1 MKYKLIMRI
10 ISKSFEV
17 SARKVTQKY
26 KLPVAKRELQNRVRK
41 WHIQGRG
48 PGVQGSALFLGQTEV
63 RRAEKNFVLK
73 PSPHPRPPPY
83 LRVCMTAP

>member
-1 MKYKLIMRI
+1 M
-10 ISKSFEV
+10 
-17 SARKVTQKY
+17 KY

-41 WHIQGRG
+41 WRIQGRS
-48 PGVQGSALFLGQTEV
+48 PGGQGSALFLGQTEV

>member
-1 MKYKLIMRI
+1 M
-10 ISKSFEV
+10 
-17 SARKVTQKY
+17 KY

-41 WHIQGRG
+41 WRIQGR
-48 PGVQGSALFLGQTEV
+48 GSALFLGQTEV
-63 RRAEKNFVLK
+63 RRAKKNFVLK